1 MKKYISPSIE
11 VIITKGI
18 MQGNGLA
25 QNSGDGY
32 IGGGSGDPGI
42 WESPGLDEDENEW
55 VFTVDDN
62 KDNGNRF
69 RLKKVLD

>member
-1 MKKYISPSIE
+1 MTEDILE
-11 VIITKGI
+11 
-18 MQGNGLA
+18 GNGPTK
-25 QNSGDGY
+25 NSGDGY
-32 IGGGSGDPGI
+32 IGGGGGDPGI

-62 KDNGNRF
+62 KDKGNIF